1 MKINCFGVHNFRSI
15 KNILIKFPKNKPL
28 VLFGPNNAG
37 KSNILTAL
45 SIALGESYPTYR
57 TMEESDY
64 YLRDKNTYPNI
75 EFYCEFDAPYHSD
88 KYNNE
93 YNAITISYNYDI
105 KGEGKENV
113 IRNGNKKLF
122 VSSEQRAQC
131 QAIYLDAVRNIGS
144 SLSYSSKYSLLSKF
158 SSQIHEHLKQD
169 KKEQLN
175 QLFEQIK
182 SLFNETTEFKKFFE
196 KFRSSVDNAVKGFV
210 HTLDV
215 DFSGYDPNNYTK
227 SLRIVGKE
235 GDFVRSFEE
244 LGTGEQQVLLM
255 AFAKAYMETFNNTN
269 FILII
274 EEPEAH
280 LHPIAQRWLKR
291 YILEMCSA
299 GIQVVLSTHSPEFI
313 DANCLDGLVKVYKN
327 NGVTNVQQVDA
338 NELYQFCIDTG
349 VPQTKINPNNILDFY
364 SASLSI
370 DQLKGLFAQ
379 KIILVEGETELF
391 SLPYYFDK
399 VGFNLDSN
407 GVEIVNCD
415 GKNNI
420 AKYYRFFKTYGYQ
433 CFCIF
438 DADNHNHE
446 QQENKELVSLLNISI
461 IDVAPNA
468 FNVGNEYG
476 CFGHD
481 YETYLRNT
489 ISEYSS
495 LENLIKAE
503 LITGSKR
510 QVARAVSQKITQ
522 TPDFI
527 RLIAKKLQ

>member
-1 MKINCFGVHNFRSI
+1 M
-15 KNILIKFPKNKPL
+15 
-28 VLFGPNNAG
+28 
-37 KSNILTAL
+37 
-45 SIALGESYPTYR
+45 
-57 TMEESDY
+57 
-64 YLRDKNTYPNI
+64 
-75 EFYCEFDAPYHSD
+75 
-88 KYNNE
+88 
-93 YNAITISYNYDI
+93 
-105 KGEGKENV
+105 
-113 IRNGNKKLF
+113 
-122 VSSEQRAQC
+122 
-131 QAIYLDAVRNIGS
+131 
-144 SLSYSSKYSLLSKF
+144 
-158 SSQIHEHLKQD
+158 
-169 KKEQLN
+169 
-175 QLFEQIK
+175 
-182 SLFNETTEFKKFFE
+182 
-196 KFRSSVDNAVKGFV
+196 
-210 HTLDV
+210 
-215 DFSGYDPNNYTK
+215 
-227 SLRIVGKE
+227 
-235 GDFVRSFEE
+235 
-244 LGTGEQQVLLM
+244 
-255 AFAKAYMETFNNTN
+255 
-269 FILII
+269 
-274 EEPEAH
+274 
-280 LHPIAQRWLKR
+280 
-291 YILEMCSA
+291 
-299 GIQVVLSTHSPEFI
+299 
-313 DANCLDGLVKVYKN
+313 
-327 NGVTNVQQVDA
+327 QQVDA